1 MLPYESNLRRQGEKE
16 ESERLRNVDLDR
28 HKPHNFQLT

>member
-1 MLPYESNLRRQGEKE
+1 MNQTCAGRKEKE
-16 ESERLRNVDLDR
+16 ENERLRNVDSNR